1 MDGSAGEE
9 DRMTETLPRV
19 CDYHGRDNEPC
30 YGEIDELIT
39 GEGLFIAF
47 CEGHQAVMSG
57 GAYVPRDPVR
67 RIIFSQQNKRIRE
80 LEAENATLWAAVKF
94 ADKKLLAMEPQ
105 EIEIPAERLEV
116 LE

>member
-1 MDGSAGEE
+1 
-9 DRMTETLPRV
+9 MTETFLKI
-19 CDYHGRDNEPC
+19 CDYQGRDNEPC
-30 YGEIDELIT
+30 YGNIEEFLDNGAWIS
-39 GEGLFIAF
+39 F
-47 CEGHQAVMSG
+47 CEGHQAVPSG

-80 LEAENATLWAAVKF
+80 LEAENAILREAVEF
-94 ADKKLLAMEPQ
+94 SDKKLLAMEPQ